1 MRWDAASVLRVT
13 HRHERK
19 RRPRLG
25 YAHAVTERLPL
36 FPLGTVLFPGLV
48 LPLHV
53 FEERYRALVRH
64 LVDQPDGT
72 PREFGVVAIQRGWEV
87 DHHTGSSASLTL
99 HEIGCSAQIRQLT
112 EHPDGRFDLVT
123 VGHRRFR
130 IAEVDPRSQPYLT
143 ASVEWLDEP
152 EGRPGEAD
160 LLTPAVLDLFQRY
173 LRLVRPDQ
181 EGEQVPEDP
190 AVLSH
195 LVAAT
200 TALSLTDRQAL
211 LATPDTASRLRAE
224 RALLGREVALLARV
238 RAVPVPLAELAVAT
252 SPN

>member
-1 MRWDAASVLRVT
+1 VSLIVT
-13 HRHERK
+13 SAY

-64 LVDQPDGT
+64 IVDQPDGT

-99 HEIGCSAQIRQLT
+99 HEIGCSAQIRQIT

-130 IAEVDPRSQPYLT
+130 IAEVDPRSRPYLT

-152 EGRPGEAD
+152 DGRPGEAD

-173 LRLVRPDQ
+173 LRLVRPAQ
-181 EGEQVPEDP
+181 LGEQVPDDP
-190 AVLSH
+190 TVLSH
-195 LVAAT
+195 LIAAT
-200 TALSLTDRQAL
+200 AALPLAERQSL
-211 LATPDTASRLRAE
+211 LAAPDTVARLRAE
-224 RALLGREVALLARV
+224 RSLLSREVALLRRV
-238 RAVPVPLAELAVAT
+238 RAVPVPLSELAVAN

>member
-1 MRWDAASVLRVT
+1 MTFD
-13 HRHERK
+13 
-19 RRPRLG
+19 
-25 YAHAVTERLPL
+25 LPL

-53 FEERYRALVRH
+53 FEERYRALVRY

-72 PREFGVVAIQRGWEV
+72 PREFGVVAIERGWEV
-87 DHHTGSSASLTL
+87 DNQTGSSAALTL
-99 HEIGCSAQIRQLT
+99 HEIGCSAQIRQVT

-130 IAEVDPRSQPYLT
+130 IHEVDPGSQPYLT
-143 ASVEWLDEP
+143 AQVEWLDEP
-152 EGRPGEAD
+152 EGRSGEAD

-190 AVLSH
+190 TVLSH

-200 TALSLTDRQAL
+200 AALPLADRQAL
-211 LATPDTASRLRAE
+211 LASPDTASRLRAE
-224 RALLGREVALLARV
+224 RALLGREVALLQRV

>member
-1 MRWDAASVLRVT
+1 VT
-13 HRHERK
+13 FD
-19 RRPRLG
+19 
-25 YAHAVTERLPL
+25 LPL

-72 PREFGVVAIQRGWEV
+72 PREFGVVAIERGWEV
-87 DHHTGSSASLTL
+87 EHHTGSSAALTL
-99 HEIGCSAQIRQLT
+99 HEIGCSAQIRQVT

-130 IAEVDPRSQPYLT
+130 ISEVDPRSQPYLT
-143 ASVEWLDEP
+143 AQVEWLDEP
-152 EGRPGEAD
+152 EGRPGDAD
-160 LLTPAVLDLFQRY
+160 RLTPAVLDLFQRY
-173 LRLVRPDQ
+173 LRLVRPDE

-190 AVLSH
+190 TVLSH

-200 TALSLTDRQAL
+200 TALSLADRQAL
-211 LATPDTASRLRAE
+211 LASPDTASRLRAE
-224 RALLGREVALLARV
+224 RGLLGREVALLQRV

>member
-1 MRWDAASVLRVT
+1 VT
-13 HRHERK
+13 H
-19 RRPRLG
+19 P
-25 YAHAVTERLPL
+25 LPL

-53 FEERYRALVRH
+53 FEERYRALVRY
-64 LVDQPDGT
+64 LVDLPDGT
-72 PREFGVVAIQRGWEV
+72 PREFGVVAIERGWEV

-99 HEIGCSAQIRQLT
+99 HEVGCSAQVRQVT

-130 IAEVDPRSQPYLT
+130 IVSVDPTAEPYLT
-143 ASVEWLDEP
+143 ARVDWLDEP

-160 LLTPAVLDLFQRY
+160 QLTPTVLDLFQRY
-173 LRLVRPDQ
+173 LRLVRPD
-181 EGEQVPEDP
+181 EAGEQVPEEP
-190 AVLSH
+190 TVLSH

-200 TALSLTDRQAL
+200 TALPLADRQAL
-211 LATPDTASRLRAE
+211 LASPDTASRLRTE
-224 RALLGREVALLARV
+224 RELLRREVALLQRV